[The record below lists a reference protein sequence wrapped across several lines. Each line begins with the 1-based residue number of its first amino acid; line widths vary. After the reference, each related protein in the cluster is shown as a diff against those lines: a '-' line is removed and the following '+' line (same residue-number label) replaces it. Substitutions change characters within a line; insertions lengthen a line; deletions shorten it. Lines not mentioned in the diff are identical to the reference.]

1 MPPQVPKGHPR
12 IPKSG
17 PKGLPEN
24 PKLFSKVIRAPPK
37 GSQAL
42 HGGTKIRLRLPK
54 ISPKG
59 PRSLLSRLKQLI
71 FSQLYAEMSFGSC
84 VDAPPPPNSK
94 DPKCST
100 LSPVSLSPSPTE
112 PPLTNDAFCL
122 ALLYFAL
129 FCFALRCLTLFCSAV
144 LCFTTFAL
152 LRQALL

>member
-17 PKGLPEN
+17 PKGLPES
-24 PKLFSKVIRAPPK
+24 PKVFSKGIRAPPK

-59 PRSLLSRLKQLI
+59 PRSLPSRLKQLI
-71 FSQLYAEMSFGSC
+71 FLQLYAEMSFGFS
-84 VDAPPPPNSK
+84 VNALPPNSK
-94 DPKCST
+94 DHKCST